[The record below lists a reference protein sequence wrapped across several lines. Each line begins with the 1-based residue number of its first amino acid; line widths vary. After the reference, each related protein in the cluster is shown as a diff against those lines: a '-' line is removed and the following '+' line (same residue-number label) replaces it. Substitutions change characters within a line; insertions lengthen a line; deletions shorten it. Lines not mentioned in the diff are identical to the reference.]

1 MRSLPDRLLRAAFL
15 SLSTSAFLAGCD
27 AFDGS
32 RSEAP
37 DEESE
42 SAQGDLGAGSVIHEP
57 AQGGRARAL
66 ALVDARWGVRVDLW
80 GRDSAD
86 GTPRPWLSGV
96 VVGPDLEGV
105 VGIAARDVFLP
116 NHRERLVLSHAPGS
130 DGALQV
136 LRELERGLVPLE
148 AGPVPAGA
156 AIALRFDDLLDP
168 RGVAAGLGVV
178 LDGASVVGARAEP
191 DTAHGV
197 ALAGVHHSARLTLE
211 LPAGSTT
218 STRSLQLDLGGL
230 ANLDGRTLGADA
242 VVSAALGG
250 EALSAGVPPFVVGR
264 LDGQLT
270 SVVAGAVPGF
280 YLVEFQFE
288 AQACAFA
295 PQVGDIL
302 STATHQAH
310 VIAAGA
316 PPQGASTG
324 RLRVQ
329 LVGGD
334 PATFAPAAAQLRAR
348 WDPALGAPPACF
360 VRIAPKPGSAPAGDV
375 ATDATFTIEFSVPM
389 LPGSVQSTGTWTLA
403 HADSASA
410 LTGSVPAQI
419 VPDALGVRY
428 TLVPV
433 LPLAHRQGSSER
445 YLLRL
450 ADGPAGVTDPLLT
463 PLEQAL
469 PEIELALAAA
479 QPTVHSGGLSY
490 TFGGLDEDG
499 DGLPDLRG
507 QGFFDLSKGLV
518 GGRPVMRFSEVADD
532 SQTMIAAMPL
542 LAQGVKVP
550 LEPLGARQMS
560 LWRYI
565 DLGFGLLDDLHHN
578 LDVEGLSWAPS
589 QAVLAD
595 RFSEFRMALAHS
607 FFLPDEVLDLGLLPK
622 YRLSGLEANYDK
634 NVLDGLAVVHD
645 KAQGYTIDPADG
657 FVGSTGTLLQPW
669 PLNRNVPLSQF
680 QYWTWRD
687 TAVLEVGGPTAGTP
701 NSFGVGADPE
711 RLEQVTGTPAL
722 VGFYPKGKIP
732 TIAEPLLME
741 FRTYPDA
748 GALGANA
755 LKASFAI
762 NSSYKP
768 TFRAFS
774 AGGVDAQG
782 QTHLVDPDAAVVAS
796 GGFTA
801 GGQMTGPID
810 NTVHWGQADFVTRVS
825 RSHTRW
831 LDTGTAHDF
840 VAAVVE
846 YAPFGLPIGTQVE
859 LAYRG
864 ASSVSASAGA
874 PWLDAG
880 LYDPY
885 GDGYT
890 QAQLD
895 MLFGAGAKPSFQVVE
910 FPVDGDKS
918 WHDSI
923 DDLDGARW
931 IQVRLTF
938 VANVR
943 TNVAPQV
950 AGIAVAYQ

>member
-1 MRSLPDRLLRAAFL
+1 MRSLPDRLLRAALL

-32 RSEAP
+32 RSKAP
-37 DEESE
+37 EEESE
-42 SAQGDLGAGSVIHEP
+42 SAQGNQGAQAVIHEP
-57 AQGGRARAL
+57 ARGGRAPAV
-66 ALVDARWGVRVDLW
+66 ALVDARWGARVDLW
-80 GRDSAD
+80 GTDAAD

-96 VVGPDLEGV
+96 VVGPDLDGV
-105 VGIAARDVFLP
+105 VGIASRDVSLV
-116 NHRERLVLSHAPGS
+116 NHRERLVLRHPPGS

-136 LRELERGLVPLE
+136 LRALERGLMPLD

-156 AIALRFDDLLDP
+156 AIHLRFDDLLDP
-168 RGVAAGLGVV
+168 RSVTAGLGVI
-178 LDGASVVGARAEP
+178 LDGARVVGARVEP
-191 DTAHGV
+191 DTAYGV

-211 LPAGSTT
+211 LPPGSAA
-218 STRSLQLDLGGL
+218 SARSLELDLRGL
-230 ANLDGRTLGADA
+230 ANLDGRTPGADA

-302 STATHQAH
+302 STASHMAH

-360 VRIAPKPGSAPAGDV
+360 VRIAPKPGIAPAGDV

-403 HADSASA
+403 HEGSASA
-410 LTGSVPAQI
+410 LTGNVPAQI

-479 QPTVHSGGLSY
+479 QPAVQSGGLSY

-507 QGFFDLSKGLV
+507 QGLFDLSQGLV
-518 GGRPVMRFSEVADD
+518 GGRPVTRFSEVADD
-532 SQTMIAAMPL
+532 SQTLIAAMPL
-542 LAQGVKVP
+542 LAQGVKTP

-560 LWRYI
+560 LWRYV

-578 LDVEGLSWAPS
+578 LDVEGLNWAPS

-595 RFSEFRMALAHS
+595 QFSEFRMALAHS
-607 FFLPDEVLDLGLLPK
+607 FFLPDEVLDAGLLPK
-622 YRLSGLEANYDK
+622 HRFSGLDATYDE

-657 FVGSTGTLLQPW
+657 FVGATGTLLQPW

-687 TAVLEVGGPTAGTP
+687 TAVLGVGGPTSGTG
-701 NSFGVGADPE
+701 SGVGADPE

-768 TFRAFS
+768 TFRAYS

-782 QTHLVDPDAAVVAS
+782 NPNFVDPDNAPVATGGYTS
-796 GGFTA
+796 GGVK
-801 GGQMTGPID
+801 TGPID
-810 NTVHWGQADFVTRVS
+810 NTVHWGQVDFVTRVS

-831 LDTGTAHDF
+831 LDTGAAHDF

-846 YAPFGLPIGTQVE
+846 YAPFGLPVGTQVQ

-864 ASSVSASAGA
+864 ASSVNASAGA

-950 AGIAVAYQ
+950 AGVAIAYQ